1 MNSRQRDE
9 QLALLWT
16 RCSGSGASKEDWEA
30 LYRLVSNVLI
40 KCKAPELA
48 GLPDERRVWVETFF
62 ADKIY
67 LAMKPGSR
75 PYHCGALTVFF
86 RN

>member
-1 MNSRQRDE
+1 
-9 QLALLWT
+9 
-16 RCSGSGASKEDWEA
+16 
-30 LYRLVSNVLI
+30 VLI